1 MTLDPNHEQ
10 HLSQLQEHLHRART
24 VTPQLMVDVIAHAC
38 LRLRAHHPAAKTRV
52 VRLIES
58 GAFVEAAL
66 ALIELEVPGWKLR
79 RLVYEDG
86 EWICS
91 LSRNRQ
97 LPDWLDDAADAR
109 HETLALAILA
119 AIVEAQRDVAPSD
132 QVSSTT
138 VPSVRLPADCGVCC
152 DNFA

>member
-1 MTLDPNHEQ
+1 MALDPNHER
-10 HLSQLQEHLHRART
+10 HLSELQEHLDRART
-24 VTPQLMVDVIAHAC
+24 VTSDLMEDVIVQAC
-38 LRLRAHHPAAKTRV
+38 LRVRAHHPAAKARV
-52 VRLIES
+52 ARLIES

-66 ALIELEVPGWKLR
+66 AMIELELPGWKLR

-91 LSRNRQ
+91 LSRNRE
-97 LPDWLDDAADAR
+97 LPDWLDDATEAR

-119 AIVEAQRDVAPSD
+119 AFLEAQRDAAPSD
-132 QVSSTT
+132 QVNSTT
-138 VPSVRLPADCGVCC
+138 VPSVRPPADYGVCC